1 MRLERPLLFFDLET
15 TGVDVENDRII
26 EFAGIK
32 VFPDRSKKKF
42 ETLVNPERLIPP
54 EVTELTGIRDED
66 VLTAPVFAD
75 IAEDLAAL
83 IADADLAGFNAIRFD
98 LPLLQKEFER
108 LDRPFP
114 GPPDQAVVD
123 AFEIVRHHEPR
134 TLSWTLKYYR
144 DRVLTVAHRAMVDVV
159 ATEDIMREQILR
171 YQLHGTPR
179 EIAARLRH
187 PYLDSSRRLRAEG
200 EHVII
205 CFGRYKGST
214 LKDLT
219 ERDPGYLL
227 WMKENMDHE
236 VVQILK
242 QYVHFEEPAS
252 QTATGPVS
260 EH

>member
-26 EFAGIK
+26 EFASIK
-32 VFPDRSKKKF
+32 VFPDRSKNKF
-42 ETLVNPERLIPP
+42 ETLINPERVVPP

-75 IAEDLAAL
+75 VADDIAELVR
-83 IADADLAGFNAIRFD
+83 DADLAGFNAIKFD
-98 LPLLQKEFER
+98 LPLLQREFER

-114 GPPDQAVVD
+114 GPPGQAVVD
-123 AFEIVRHHEPR
+123 AFEIVRHFEPR
-134 TLSWTLKYYR
+134 TLSWTLKYYL
-144 DRVLTVAHRAMVDVV
+144 DRELPDAHRAMVDVV

-171 YQLHGTPR
+171 YKLQGTPG

-187 PYLDSSRRLRAEG
+187 PYLDSGRRLRAEG

-214 LKDLT
+214 LKDIT
-219 ERDPGYLL
+219 ERDPSYLL
-227 WMKENMDHE
+227 WMNENMDRE
-236 VVQILK
+236 VVEILK
-242 QYVHFEEPAS
+242 QYVHFEKPGHETVTDP
-252 QTATGPVS
+252 PIR
-260 EH
+260 